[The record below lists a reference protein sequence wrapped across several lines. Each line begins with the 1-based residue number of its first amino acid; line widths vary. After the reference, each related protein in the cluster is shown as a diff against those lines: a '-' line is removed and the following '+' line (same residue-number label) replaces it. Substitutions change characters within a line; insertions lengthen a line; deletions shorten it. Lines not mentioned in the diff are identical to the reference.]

1 MSVVRRLVNW
11 RIVYNL
17 IMIMIMIIS
26 IYFYYFIVLFF
37 HIFYFLFLDQRLGY
51 RISLNLYVR
60 RHLQL
65 IINSSASLPY
75 C

>member
-1 MSVVRRLVNW
+1 
-11 RIVYNL
+11 
-17 IMIMIMIIS
+17 MIMIIS

-65 IINSSASLPY
+65 MINSSASLPY